1 MSMSLAPLASI
12 NRKRMSVK
20 RIVGR
25 LELPRSW
32 VKAFLLILLSAF
44 FVNVGVDHFINP
56 EFYLAIMPA
65 YLPLHSE
72 AVYISGVFEV
82 LGGISV
88 LIPRLR
94 SAAGWGL
101 VALLIAVF
109 PANIYMALNTDLF
122 PEISPTL
129 LYIRLVFQFIFIYWA
144 YKVTRPGN

>member
-1 MSMSLAPLASI
+1 
-12 NRKRMSVK
+12 MSVK
-20 RIVGR
+20 RILGK

-32 VKAFLLILLSAF
+32 VKALLLILLSAF

-72 AVYISGVFEV
+72 AVYISGFFEV

-109 PANIYMALNTDLF
+109 PANIHMALNADLF

-129 LYIRLVFQFIFIYWA
+129 LYIRLVLQFIFIYWA